1 MRGEISPHVAAY
13 CDSSVFIAL
22 YLPDRH
28 AQDLMR
34 LVADFRPRFLV
45 TPLHKAEWSHAVFE
59 RVSKGELTSADAQQ
73 VLARFERDSV
83 RRWREAEMPEGAM
96 ERSMELTRRFAKTF
110 GTTSADAMHVACA
123 LGLRASQFW
132 TVDKRV
138 ADLATGAGLA
148 VCKPGVG
155 QPGRKRPEED
165 E

>member
-1 MRGEISPHVAAY
+1 MRWEQRANVATY

-28 AQDLMR
+28 APDLMR
-34 LVADFRPRFLV
+34 LVSDFRPRFLV
-45 TPLHKAEWSHAVFE
+45 TPLHKAEWGHAVFE

-73 VLARFERDSV
+73 VLARFERDST

-96 ERSMELTRRFAKTF
+96 ERSMELARRFAKTY

-132 TVDKRV
+132 TVDKQC
-138 ADLATGAGLA
+138 ADLATAAGLA
-148 VCKPGVG
+148 VCRPGVG
-155 QPGRKRPEED
+155 APGRKPPED
-165 E
+165 